1 MRRKNER
8 AVSLGNDSFL
18 LGFLSVSEPSVDS
31 VNDESDQDE
40 EENGPDVVYDI
51 DDEVADAGYEI
62 LESVDEG
69 ASEPGKEV
77 L

>member
-1 MRRKNER
+1 MKEPFPWETT
-8 AVSLGNDSFL
+8 LFL

-40 EENGPDVVYDI
+40 EEDGPDVVYDI
-51 DDEVADAGYEI
+51 DDEIADVGYEI

-69 ASEPGKEV
+69 ASKPGKEV